1 MYSLN
6 KLIEMSN
13 GDEQFVQSIVHTFLT
28 NAPVAMSNIKEGIEK
43 TDFEKIRFYAHQL
56 KSSIDFFAV
65 EQLQSIVRSM
75 ENDAKGDHPNMTQLV
90 DWYTEMDT
98 TLCAVFQDLRES
110 KWNVTRS

>member
-13 GDEQFVQSIVHTFLT
+13 GDEQFVQSIVSTFLT
-28 NAPVAMSNIKEGIEK
+28 NVPLALSNISEGIEK

-65 EQLQSIVRSM
+65 ESLQEIVRSM
-75 ENDAKGDHPNMTQLV
+75 EKDAKGDNPNLKQHSE
-90 DWYTEMDT
+90 WYDSMEK
-98 TLCAVFQDLRES
+98 TLSAIFHDLRES
-110 KWNVTRS
+110 KWYVA